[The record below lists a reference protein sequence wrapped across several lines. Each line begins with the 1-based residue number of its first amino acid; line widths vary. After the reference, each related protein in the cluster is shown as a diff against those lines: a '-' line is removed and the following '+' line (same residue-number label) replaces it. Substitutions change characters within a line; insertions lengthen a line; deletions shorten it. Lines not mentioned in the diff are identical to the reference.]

1 MNLAGKKIL
10 LGVSGGIA
18 AYKSCELLRL
28 LQKKGAE
35 VRVCM
40 TDAATQFVAPL
51 TFASL
56 SKCPVYLKNGAVEAR
71 PFQHIDFPR
80 WADLYLVVP
89 ATANVIGKFVYG
101 IGDDPVSL
109 CFMSCTCPRFVAP
122 AMNVAMYNSPA
133 VKRNLETLRSFED
146 TFVLESPAG
155 ELACGEVGK
164 GRLLEPAQIVAYLE
178 RFEARGTRL
187 ENASERRP
195 GGDGGEGLPLAS
207 AARASSA
214 TPSSGHIP
222 QRPELQKCSAPKLS
236 EAAQYL
242 QETAL
247 QDLPAS
253 AQSEATSKLSDLIPQ
268 SGEAAPRKVLI
279 TAGRTEEAIDP
290 VRYISNRSS
299 GKTAVAIAA
308 TFLAN
313 GFDVDVVAGPMEA
326 EFPGGVR
333 VTRVRSAQQMH
344 DAVLAKQSEADVLIH
359 CAAVADYRPRFTAT
373 EKIKDSR
380 SQLILELEPNP
391 NILRDCTAARR
402 DAAKDSRMANQV
414 VVGFALETDHFKEHA
429 AEKFAKSGAD
439 ALLLNAPVASGSGFG
454 FDEVRYTLIRP
465 GAEIAEMKM
474 GSKIDLAQEIVDFAE
489 EKLRA
494 VYAENGAVYAGNSAV
509 YTGNG
514 AVYAAHSASPDA
526 NGAVSCANSASPAA
540 TDSTSSS
547 K

>member
-1 MNLAGKKIL
+1 MNLNGKHIL

-18 AYKSCELLRL
+18 VYKACELLRL

-40 TDAATQFVAPL
+40 TEAATQFVAPL

-56 SKCPVYLKNGAVEAR
+56 SKCPVYLKNGAMEAR

-101 IGDDPVSL
+101 IADDPVSL

-122 AMNVAMYNSPA
+122 AMNVAMYKSPA
-133 VKRNLETLRSFED
+133 VKRNLETLRNFED
-146 TFVLESPAG
+146 TFVMESPAG

-164 GRLLEPAQIVAYLE
+164 GRLLEPAQIVECLE

-187 ENASERRP
+187 ENASERHPGPRQSQGSFQGDKASGRHP
-195 GGDGGEGLPLAS
+195 GGDS
-207 AARASSA
+207 RRD
-214 TPSSGHIP
+214 P
-222 QRPELQKCSAPKLS
+222 QQS
-236 EAAQYL
+236 EAARYL

-247 QDLPAS
+247 LDLPAS
-253 AQSEATSKLSDLIPQ
+253 ARTLNLEPQ
-268 SGEAAPRKVLI
+268 AYKVLI
-279 TAGRTEEAIDP
+279 TAGRTEESIDP

-299 GKTAVAIAA
+299 GKTAVAIAS

-313 GFDVDVVAGPMEA
+313 DFDVEVVAGPMEA
-326 EFPGGVR
+326 EFPGSVH
-333 VTRVRSAQQMH
+333 VTKVRSAQQMH
-344 DAVLAKQSEADVLIH
+344 DAVLAKQSETDVLVH
-359 CAAVADYRPRFTAT
+359 CAAVADYRPKVAAA

-380 SQLILELEPNP
+380 NQLVLELEPNP

-402 DAAKDSRMANQV
+402 SAAKDSRMANQV
-414 VVGFALETDHFKEHA
+414 IVGFALETDHFKEHA

-439 ALLLNAPVASGSGFG
+439 ALLLNAPVASDSGFG
-454 FDEVRYTLIRP
+454 FDEVRYTLIRQNS
-465 GAEIAEMKM
+465 EISEMKM
-474 GSKIDLAQEIVDFAE
+474 GSKFDLAQEIVDFVE
-489 EKLRA
+489 NKL
-494 VYAENGAVYAGNSAV
+494 GA
-509 YTGNG
+509 
-514 AVYAAHSASPDA
+514 
-526 NGAVSCANSASPAA
+526 
-540 TDSTSSS
+540 S

>member
-1 MNLAGKKIL
+1 MELAGKKIL

-40 TDAATQFVAPL
+40 TEAATQFVAPL

-101 IGDDPVSL
+101 IADDPVSL

-133 VKRNLETLRSFED
+133 VKRNLETLRNFED

-164 GRLLEPAQIVAYLE
+164 GRLLEPAQIVE
-178 RFEARGTRL
+178 HL
-187 ENASERRP
+187 ENY
-195 GGDGGEGLPLAS
+195 
-207 AARASSA
+207 
-214 TPSSGHIP
+214 
-222 QRPELQKCSAPKLS
+222 ELLSTNYEKKNGTGSAPVS
-236 EAAQYL
+236 EAQKFL
-242 QETAL
+242 EETAR
-247 QDLPAS
+247 QDSLVNHNS
-253 AQSEATSKLSDLIPQ
+253 SFVNGNST
-268 SGEAAPRKVLI
+268 RRVLI

-313 GFDVDVVAGPMEA
+313 GFDVEAVAGPMEA
-326 EFPGGVR
+326 EFPGGVH
-333 VTRVRSAQQMH
+333 VTKVRSAQQMH
-344 DAVLAKQSEADVLIH
+344 DAVLEKQPEADVLIH

-402 DAAKDSRMANQV
+402 NAVKGSRMANQV

-439 ALLLNAPVASGSGFG
+439 ALLLNAPVANGSGFG
-454 FDEVRYTLIRP
+454 FDEVRYTLIRRNS
-465 GAEIAEMKM
+465 EISEMKM
-474 GSKIDLAQEIVDFAE
+474 GSKIDLAQEIVDFVE
-489 EKLRA
+489 NKL
-494 VYAENGAVYAGNSAV
+494 GA
-509 YTGNG
+509 
-514 AVYAAHSASPDA
+514 
-526 NGAVSCANSASPAA
+526 
-540 TDSTSSS
+540 S

>member
-1 MNLAGKKIL
+1 MDLAGKKIL

-40 TDAATQFVAPL
+40 TEAATQFVAPL

-101 IGDDPVSL
+101 IADDPVSL

-133 VKRNLETLRSFED
+133 VKRNLETLRSFEN

-164 GRLLEPAQIVAYLE
+164 GRLLEPAEIIACLE
-178 RFEARGTRL
+178 SAEETRENDSEVSSSTSTSLRGACDEAIQ
-187 ENASERRP
+187 NK
-195 GGDGGEGLPLAS
+195 
-207 AARASSA
+207 
-214 TPSSGHIP
+214 I
-222 QRPELQKCSAPKLS
+222 S

-242 QETAL
+242 QETAQL
-247 QDLPAS
+247 DLPAS
-253 AQSEATSKLSDLIPQ
+253 AQ
-268 SGEAAPRKVLI
+268 GVNVRRVLI

-299 GKTAVAIAA
+299 GKTAVALAA

-313 GFDVDVVAGPMEA
+313 GFDVGVVAGPMEA
-326 EFPGGVR
+326 EFPGGVH

-344 DAVLAKQSEADVLIH
+344 SAVLEQMKNVDALVH
-359 CAAVADYRPRFTAT
+359 CAAVADYRPKVVAT

-380 SQLILELEPNP
+380 SQLTLELEPNP
-391 NILRDCTAARR
+391 NILRDSV
-402 DAAKDSRMANQV
+402 AAKRGDQV
-414 VVGFALETDHFKEHA
+414 VVGFALETDHFAEHA
-429 AEKFAKSGAD
+429 KEKFEKSGAD

-454 FDEVRYTLIRP
+454 FDEVRYALIRRGQP
-465 GAEIAEMKM
+465 IPEMKM
-474 GSKIDLAQEIVDFAE
+474 GSKLNLAQEIVDFVIS
-489 EKLRA
+489 K
-494 VYAENGAVYAGNSAV
+494 
-509 YTGNG
+509 
-514 AVYAAHSASPDA
+514 
-526 NGAVSCANSASPAA
+526 C
-540 TDSTSSS
+540 SSR
-547 K
+547 